1 MTRRH
6 DIDALRALAFAL
18 LILYHVGMLYVAD
31 WGYHVKSPYSTM
43 DWARWLQAPMI
54 FVNRWRMDLIF
65 LISGMACA
73 FMLKP
78 DALGRFFSSR
88 SWRLLLPLVFGM
100 LVVIPIQPYAQ
111 GVSNGLV
118 KPGFG
123 QFLLDYW
130 SHKPWPKDAFSG
142 WHSGYT
148 WNHLW
153 YLAYL
158 WVYTGVLVLLAK
170 PLESRIGMKVQ
181 AMFCGLRG
189 FALMTLPT
197 LPLIAYTMTLQS
209 HYPDTGDLVHDW
221 YRHPMYFT
229 VFLYGY
235 LVARDA
241 GFWSEVLRLRKIT
254 LATALVLG
262 TAYVFLDGIWSQGVL
277 FQQVLRNVYMW
288 TMLLAILGWAHAL
301 LNKPFRWLPWATESV
316 YPWYVLHQSLII
328 GIAYWLI
335 PYKLGPVLEP
345 MLVLV
350 GTVAGCFAIGE
361 SVKRIEILRPCFG
374 LKVRAGKSLDPGTI
388 DASVDQAIANVRI
401 AISARREPPEDIA

>member
-1 MTRRH
+1 
-6 DIDALRALAFAL
+6 
-18 LILYHVGMLYVAD
+18 
-31 WGYHVKSPYSTM
+31 
-43 DWARWLQAPMI
+43 
-54 FVNRWRMDLIF
+54 
-65 LISGMACA
+65 
-73 FMLKP
+73 
-78 DALGRFFSSR
+78 
-88 SWRLLLPLVFGM
+88 M
-100 LVVIPIQPYAQ
+100 LVVVPIQPYAQ

-118 KPGFG
+118 KPGFA
-123 QFLLDYW
+123 QFLIDYY
-130 SHKPWPKDAFSG
+130 SHKPWPEGAFSG
-142 WHSGYT
+142 WKEGFT

-158 WVYTGVLVLLAK
+158 WVYTGVLVLLMK
-170 PLESRIGMKVQ
+170 PLESRLGRKLR
-181 AMFCGLRG
+181 AMFCDLRG

-197 LPLIAYTMTLQS
+197 LPLIGYTMTLQS

-241 GFWSEVLRLRKIT
+241 SFWAEVLRLRKIA
-254 LATALVLG
+254 LATALILG

-335 PYKLGPVLEP
+335 PYRLGPVLEP
-345 MLVLV
+345 LLVLT
-350 GTVAGCFAIGE
+350 GTVVGCFAISE
-361 SVKRIEILRPCFG
+361 SIKRIDILRPCFG
-374 LKVRAGKSLDPGTI
+374 LKARRKRELCEESISRESIGTKVRQTLS
-388 DASVDQAIANVRI
+388 DARGAVVT
-401 AISARREPPEDIA
+401 RREPPEDIA